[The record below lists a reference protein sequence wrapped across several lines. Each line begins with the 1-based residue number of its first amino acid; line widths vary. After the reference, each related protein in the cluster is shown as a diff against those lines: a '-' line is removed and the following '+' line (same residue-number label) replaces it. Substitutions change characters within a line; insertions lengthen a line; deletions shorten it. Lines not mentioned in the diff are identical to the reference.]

1 MAFAPPSVLTD
12 RFKAAQRHYKRKD
25 PLYALF
31 LLSDLIAQVDADPAS
46 YTRWVQLL
54 IQIAEDPRVPS
65 SLPDGPART
74 LGADALVRL
83 AFRARLYLGDA
94 TALAKLAA
102 DRRLADRFPIEHAL
116 FLSACADR
124 LPPPII
130 AHHKK
135 AAEVFLAQHRPVRAA
150 AAFFRAHERSAAV
163 RCYEQLLSSRPAP
176 GRPTLGPYERALVH
190 YQLAVLLRI
199 DFEPDSDLFV
209 LRDSRNTP
217 EVHRHSVAAQGIL
230 EPLADD
236 FEAQEQPERAIDVYC
251 ILIALGRALD
261 RFENV
266 AEGFVGCLRLL
277 KQERLINA
285 TLHAYEDFLSACRE
299 KDRELALG
307 GQQAREAAEFLDRCG
322 LPWGDPYRQRAA
334 DLFEQAAHDPRLD
347 PSRRDSLLL
356 AALSLWNALGDAPR
370 AYAVLRQLGQPPA
383 PRPGTGQPEY
393 APPTLAATDGQERR
407 ARYRTLA
414 AEYERALGLSPA
426 DPQATAA
433 DPDER
438 TPPRDPAAT
447 HAAGHAASHAASQKD
462 PPPSLPNLS
471 DRSGDLP
478 VWDLDLRE
486 WEDDGDPALV
496 ATALLCDL
504 QRPAVTRRH
513 ALRIGLLYDLAG
525 PLSQTPDPVQA
536 RHALVEALAG
546 LHTYEALRPLERIFA
561 AASAGLA
568 SVGGSGPGQPAPVSA
583 GVAAAVEP
591 PLYPATVAAILR
603 APQPLTAASPPQT
616 AATAGQKTAATAAT
630 AATTGQKTAATARPA
645 NPATSATD
653 GAAANAAAAD
663 FDPPT
668 SGDDTAAAATAPAP
682 DTPTPAFA
690 LAELRRRLIR
700 ALPRLPYRRALQLV
714 LRGLCDPDLGVFAAS
729 LEALGQGRYIGSV
742 SLLSRLLQD
751 PSSLGRGRPH
761 IPMERQLDVQRVAL
775 LALSRTRDLRAYGV
789 LLDTYRSRP
798 EPLRSEAFHLLR
810 SAVSTDANTVR
821 PLLLQAAA
829 TNTPESQALRT
840 LIGS

>member
-31 LLSDLIAQVDADPAS
+31 LLSDLIAQVDADPAA
-46 YTRWVQLL
+46 YTRWVELL

-65 SLPDGPART
+65 SLPDGSART
-74 LGADALVRL
+74 LGADALLRL

-130 AHHKK
+130 AHQKK

-150 AAFFRAHERSAAV
+150 AALLKANDRPAAV
-163 RCYEQLLSSRPAP
+163 RCYEQLLSARPAP
-176 GRPTLGPYERALVH
+176 GRPPLGPYERALVH
-190 YQLAVLLRI
+190 YQLSVLLMFGY
-199 DFEPDSDLFV
+199 DADSDLFV
-209 LRDSRNTP
+209 LRDYRNTP

-230 EPLADD
+230 EQLADD

-251 ILIALGRALD
+251 ILIALGRALG

-307 GQQAREAAEFLDRCG
+307 AQQAREAAEFLDRCG

-347 PSRRDSLLL
+347 PSRRESLLL
-356 AALSLWNALGDAPR
+356 SALSLWNALGDVPR

-383 PRPGTGQPEY
+383 PRQGTGQPEY

-407 ARYRTLA
+407 DRYRTLA

-433 DPDER
+433 YPDEQ

-447 HAAGHAASHAASQKD
+447 HAASHAASLND

-486 WEDDGDPALV
+486 WEDDGDPALI

-525 PLSQTPDPVQA
+525 PLSPTPDPVQA

-568 SVGGSGPGQPAPVSA
+568 SAGGSGPGQPSPVSA
-583 GVAAAVEP
+583 GVAAAVDP

-616 AATAGQKTAATAAT
+616 AATAGQKTAPSAKSASPAPSSTKGAAVDP
-630 AATTGQKTAATARPA
+630 AAIAVDTPPSVR
-645 NPATSATD
+645 D
-653 GAAANAAAAD
+653 GAAP
-663 FDPPT
+663 DP
-668 SGDDTAAAATAPAP
+668 TAPAV
-682 DTPTPAFA
+682 DTTPTPAFA

-761 IPMERQLDVQRVAL
+761 IPVERRLDVQRVAL

-810 SAVSTDANTVR
+810 SALSTDANTVH
-821 PLLLQAAA
+821 PLLLQATASH
-829 TNTPESQALRT
+829 TPESQALRT